1 MKLNHY
7 SKRSEQNSRQQ
18 IAQEAARLIIE
29 EGIGD
34 YQFAKL
40 KAANNFGASSVDTSL
55 PRNEEIDHA
64 MELYHRMYSGEQHHT
79 FLAQQRRVAL
89 EAMEFLEQFS
99 PRLTG
104 PVFTGAAGRHS
115 PVMLQVFAETPE
127 AVIITLLDAE
137 IPFDEKSHEVTS
149 PKGKLESYSR
159 LCLRV
164 DKISIELY
172 LLPLKYLR
180 NNRART
186 KGSLT
191 ERATIQQVRDLIA
204 LENTQYR
211 QSIEPA

>member
-7 SKRSEQNSRQQ
+7 SKRSEQNSRLL

-29 EGIGD
+29 EGIAD

-40 KAANNFGASSVDTSL
+40 KAANHFGASSPDTSL

-64 MELYHRMYSGEQHHT
+64 MKLYHRMYSGEQHHT

-164 DKISIELY
+164 DNIAIELY

-180 NNRART
+180 NRART
-186 KGSLT
+186 KGLLT
-191 ERATIQQVRDLIA
+191 ERATIQQVRDLGG
-204 LENTQYR
+204 LTE
-211 QSIEPA
+211 

>member
-104 PVFTGAAGRHS
+104 PVFTGAAG
-115 PVMLQVFAETPE
+115 PT
-127 AVIITLLDAE
+127 
-137 IPFDEKSHEVTS
+137 
-149 PKGKLESYSR
+149 
-159 LCLRV
+159 
-164 DKISIELY
+164 
-172 LLPLKYLR
+172 
-180 NNRART
+180 
-186 KGSLT
+186 
-191 ERATIQQVRDLIA
+191 
-204 LENTQYR
+204 
-211 QSIEPA
+211 